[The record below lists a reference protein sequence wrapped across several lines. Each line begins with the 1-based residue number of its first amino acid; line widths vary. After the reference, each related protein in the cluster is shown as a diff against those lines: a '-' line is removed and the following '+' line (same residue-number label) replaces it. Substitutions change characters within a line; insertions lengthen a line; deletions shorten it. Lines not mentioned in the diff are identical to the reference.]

1 MNHKIILFGILLFS
15 ALQSNA
21 AAVNLLNPENRGKPQ
36 LDNPEPSLFSVCYG
50 NTCHTVEHV
59 TLSPQQW
66 EGVREFFLPPA
77 ETPQQERTQIANAI
91 AYLEVEVGKQI
102 NSLGDR
108 GGNLKGFGSSSNQL
122 DCVDESTN
130 STSYMRM
137 MEKDGLFRF
146 HRVYK
151 KSQRGLLIIGGW
163 PHSTAVIQETG
174 SGKKWAVDSWFHD
187 NGTKPDI
194 VTLKEWKAGWRPQ
207 SN

>member
-21 AAVNLLNPENRGKPQ
+21 AAVNLLNPENKGKPQ

-77 ETPQQERTQIANAI
+77 ETPQQERTQSANAI

-174 SGKKWAVDSWFHD
+174 SGKKWAVDSWVHD

>member
-1 MNHKIILFGILLFS
+1 MNYQKLLFGILLFS
-15 ALQSNA
+15 VLVSNA
-21 AAVNLLNPENRGKPQ
+21 AAVNLLNPESSGKPQ
-36 LDNPEPSLFSVCYG
+36 IDDPDPSRFSVCYG

-59 TLSPQQW
+59 SLSPQQW
-66 EGVREFFLPPA
+66 EAVREFFLPLA
-77 ETPQQERTQIANAI
+77 ETPEQERSQIANAI

-137 MEKDGLFRF
+137 MEKDGLFQF
-146 HRVYK
+146 HRVDK
-151 KSQRGLLIIGGW
+151 KRQHGFLIIGGW
-163 PHSTAVIQETG
+163 PHSTAAIQETG
-174 SGKKWAVDSWFHD
+174 SGKRWAVDSWFHD

-194 VTLKEWKAGWRPQ
+194 VTMKKWKAGWRPE
-207 SN
+207 NN